1 MFQVG
6 EGEGEE
12 GVTGWCVSPKQM
24 WACVIKM
31 YL

>member
-12 GVTGWCVSPKQM
+12 GVAGWCVSPKQM